1 MRDSA
6 RSTSSDDSL
15 GRVQVTGRDDM
26 PPGLHDPRAE
36 VRRTEA
42 VPAPSAAGG
51 DVIAGYGLPEEFPEV
66 AVLRS
71 RL

>member
-1 MRDSA
+1 
-6 RSTSSDDSL
+6 
-15 GRVQVTGRDDM
+15 M